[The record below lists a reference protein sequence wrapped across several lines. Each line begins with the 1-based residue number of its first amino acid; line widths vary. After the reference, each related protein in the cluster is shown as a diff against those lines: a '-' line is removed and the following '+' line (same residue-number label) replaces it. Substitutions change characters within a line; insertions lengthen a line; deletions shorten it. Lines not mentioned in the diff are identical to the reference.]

1 MYVNQDIQIMAY
13 LRRVIFNMQKV
24 YFKTFGCRTNQFDT
38 QVMMSKLKDYEL
50 TQDELSS
57 DFIVVNSCTVT
68 NGADSSVRNYIS
80 SMKRKNPH
88 AKVILAGCGSHSKGE
103 SLFNDKKVFGVIGH
117 SEKENINAVLKN
129 EQPFYQIGDL
139 AHIDSTI
146 VEEFVGKS
154 RAFIKIQ
161 EGCDFACSYCIIPQ
175 VRGAARSHKEETIL
189 EQITKLASNGFG
201 EFILT
206 GTNVGSYGQDH
217 NTSMATLLKKMSQIR
232 GVRRIRIG
240 SLEPIQIDDAFMELL
255 SEPWMA
261 KQLHIALQHTSD
273 KMLSLM
279 NRRNTYKT
287 DLDLFNNI
295 ASKGYALGTDF
306 IVGHPGEDEK
316 AWTEAIERVK
326 ELPLTHVHAFSY
338 SKRDNTVAATMKPEI
353 RGNIA
358 KERHKELTAII
369 KAKNYA
375 FRREHRQ
382 NLEVLLENGK
392 NNIYYGFDQYFNKVE
407 VHSNEDLSSNWV
419 LLNDMEVNHEGNKAK
434 I

>member
-1 MYVNQDIQIMAY
+1 
-13 LRRVIFNMQKV
+13 MQKV

-38 QVMMSKLKDYEL
+38 QVMISKLKDYEL
-50 TQDELSS
+50 TMNELES
-57 DFIVVNSCTVT
+57 DIIVVNSCTVT

-80 SMKRKNPH
+80 SMKRKNPN
-88 AKVILAGCGSHSKGE
+88 ARVILAGCGSHSKGE
-103 SLFNDKKVFGVIGH
+103 SLFADKKVFGVIGH
-117 SEKENINAVLKN
+117 SEKEKINEILGETK
-129 EQPFYQIGDL
+129 PFYQIGDL
-139 AHIDSTI
+139 EHIDSTI

-189 EQITKLASNGFG
+189 EQISKLASNGFG

-206 GTNVGSYGQDH
+206 GTNVGSYGKDH
-217 NTSMATLLKKMSQIR
+217 GTSMAELLKKMSMIR

-255 SEPWMA
+255 DEPWMSRH
-261 KQLHIALQHTSD
+261 LHIALQHTSD
-273 KMLSLM
+273 KMLKLM
-279 NRRNTYKT
+279 NRRNDFKS
-287 DLDLFNNI
+287 DLALFEKI
-295 ASKGYALGTDF
+295 AQKGYAIGTDF

-316 AWTEAIERVK
+316 SWAEAIERVK
-326 ELPLTHVHAFSY
+326 QLPLTHVHAFSY
-338 SKRDNTVAATMKPEI
+338 SKRDNTASATMKPEV

-358 KERHKELTAII
+358 KERHKELTALVNT
-369 KAKNYA
+369 KNYA
-375 FRREHRQ
+375 FRRAHTD

-392 NNIYYGFDQYFNKVE
+392 HGVYHGFDQYFNKVE
-407 VHSNEDLSSNWV
+407 VKSEEDLSSNWV
-419 LLNDMEVNHEGNKAK
+419 LLNQVEVTAHGNKAQ

>member
-1 MYVNQDIQIMAY
+1 ME
-13 LRRVIFNMQKV
+13 KV

-38 QVMMSKLKDYEL
+38 QVMMSKLKDYAL
-50 TQDELSS
+50 TDDELQS
-57 DFIVVNSCTVT
+57 DYIVVNSCTVT

-80 SMKRKNPH
+80 SMKRKNPN

-103 SLFNDKKVFGVIGH
+103 SLFEDKKVFGVIGH

-129 EQPFYQIGDL
+129 ENPFYQIGDL
-139 AHIDSTI
+139 EHIDTTI

-189 EQITKLASNGFG
+189 EQISKLASNGFG

-206 GTNVGSYGQDH
+206 GTNVGSYGRDH
-217 NTSMATLLKKMSQIR
+217 NTSMAKLLKQMSQIR

-240 SLEPIQIDDAFMELL
+240 SLEPIQIDDEFMELL

-261 KQLHIALQHTSD
+261 KQMHIALQHTSD
-273 KMLSLM
+273 KMLEVM

-287 DLDLFNNI
+287 DVELFNKI

-316 AWTEAIERVK
+316 EWAEAITRVK
-326 ELPLTHVHAFSY
+326 DLPLTHVHAFSY
-338 SKRDNTVAATMKPEI
+338 SKRDNTVSATMKPEI

-375 FRREHRQ
+375 FRREH
-382 NLEVLLENGK
+382 NSALEVLLESGK
-392 NNIYYGFDQYFNKVE
+392 EGVYQGFDQYFNKVT
-407 VHSNEDLSSNWV
+407 VKSDQDLSANWV
-419 LLNDMEVNHEGNKAK
+419 FLNDVEVTDAGNTTKV
-434 I
+434 

>member
-1 MYVNQDIQIMAY
+1 
-13 LRRVIFNMQKV
+13 MQKV

-38 QVMMSKLKDYEL
+38 QVMMSKLKEFEL
-50 TQDELSS
+50 TDDELSS

-80 SMKRKNPH
+80 SMKRKNPD

-103 SLFNDKKVFGVIGH
+103 SLFEDKKVFGVIGH

-129 EQPFYQIGDL
+129 ENPFYQIGDL
-139 AHIDSTI
+139 EHIDSTI

-161 EGCDFACSYCIIPQ
+161 EGCDFRCSYCIIPA
-175 VRGAARSHKEETIL
+175 VRGDARSHKEETIL
-189 EQITKLASNGFG
+189 EQISKLASNGFG

-206 GTNVGSYGQDH
+206 GTNVGSYGQGH
-217 NTSMATLLKKMSQIR
+217 NTSLAKLLKKMSMIR

-240 SLEPIQIDDAFMELL
+240 SLEPIQIDDEFMELL
-255 SEPWMA
+255 DEPWMA

-273 KMLSLM
+273 KMLKIM
-279 NRRNTYKT
+279 NRRNDFRS
-287 DLDLFNNI
+287 DLEMFHKI
-295 ASKGYALGTDF
+295 ADRGYALGTDY

-316 AWTEAIERVK
+316 EWTEAIHRVK
-326 ELPLTHVHAFSY
+326 EMPLTHVHAFSY
-338 SKRDNTVAATMKPEI
+338 SKRDNTASATMKPEI

-358 KERHKELTAII
+358 KERHRELTAII
-369 KAKNYA
+369 KAKNFT

-382 NLEVLLENGK
+382 DLEVLLESGRDGV
-392 NNIYYGFDQYFNKVE
+392 YQGFDQYFNRVS
-407 VHSNEDLSSNWV
+407 VTSNEDLSANWV
-419 LLNDMEVNHEGNKAK
+419 FLNNVEVSNEGNKAK
-434 I
+434 L

>member
-1 MYVNQDIQIMAY
+1 
-13 LRRVIFNMQKV
+13 MQKV

-50 TQDELSS
+50 TDNELNS
-57 DFIVVNSCTVT
+57 DYIVVNSCTVT
-68 NGADSSVRNYIS
+68 NGADSSVRNYIA
-80 SMKRKNPH
+80 SMKRKNPN

-103 SLFNDKKVFGVIGH
+103 SLFEDKKVFGVIGH
-117 SEKENINAVLKN
+117 SEKENINAVLKH
-129 EQPFYQIGDL
+129 EDPFYQIGDL
-139 AHIDSTI
+139 EHIDSTI

-189 EQITKLASNGFG
+189 EQISKLASNGFG

-206 GTNVGSYGQDH
+206 GTNVGSYGRDH
-217 NTSMATLLKKMSQIR
+217 DTSMAKLLKKMSMIR

-240 SLEPIQIDDAFMELL
+240 SLEPIQIDDEFMELL

-273 KMLSLM
+273 KMLRLM
-279 NRRNTYKT
+279 NRRNDFKT
-287 DLDLFNNI
+287 DLELFNTI

-306 IVGHPGEDEK
+306 IVGHPGEGEK
-316 AWTEAIERVK
+316 EWAEGLDRIK
-326 ELPLTHVHAFSY
+326 EMPLTHVHAFSY
-338 SKRDNTVAATMKPEI
+338 SKRDNTASATMKPEV

-358 KERHKELTAII
+358 KERHKELTALI

-375 FRREHRQ
+375 FRRDH
-382 NLEVLLENGK
+382 NKALEVLLESGK
-392 NNIYYGFDQYFNKVE
+392 DGIYQGFDQYYNKISVKSE
-407 VHSNEDLSSNWV
+407 QDLSSNWV
-419 LLNDMEVNHEGNKAK
+419 FINNTEVTDAGNTAT

>member
-1 MYVNQDIQIMAY
+1 
-13 LRRVIFNMQKV
+13 MQKV

-50 TQDELSS
+50 TMDELNS

-103 SLFNDKKVFGVIGH
+103 SLFADNKVFGVMGH
-117 SEKENINAVLKN
+117 SEKENINSILKHN
-129 EQPFYQIGDL
+129 EPFYQIGDL
-139 AHIDSTI
+139 EHIDTTI

-161 EGCDFACSYCIIPQ
+161 EGCNFACSYCIIPQ

-189 EQITKLASNGFG
+189 EQISKLASNGFG

-206 GTNVGSYGQDH
+206 GTNVGSYGKDH
-217 NTSMATLLKKMSQIR
+217 NTSMAKLLKKMSQIR

-240 SLEPIQIDDAFMELL
+240 SLEPIQIDDEFMELL
-255 SEPWMA
+255 NEPWMA

-273 KMLSLM
+273 KMLKLM
-279 NRRNTYKT
+279 NRRNTFASDFKMFHT
-287 DLDLFNNI
+287 I
-295 ASKGYALGTDF
+295 ASNGYALGTDF
-306 IVGHPGEDEK
+306 IVGHPGEDDKEW
-316 AWTEAIERVK
+316 AEAINRVK

-338 SKRDNTVAATMKPEI
+338 SKRDNTVSATMKPEI

-358 KERHKELTAII
+358 KDRHRELTALIE
-369 KAKNYA
+369 AKNFT
-375 FRREHRQ
+375 FRREHTS
-382 NLEVLLENGK
+382 NLEVLLEKGK
-392 NNIYYGFDQYFNKVE
+392 NDIYSGFDQYFNKIE
-407 VHSNEDLSSNWV
+407 VASTDDLSSNWV
-419 LLNDMEVNHEGNKAK
+419 IINDVEVKNVGNKAK
-434 I
+434 LYT

>member
-1 MYVNQDIQIMAY
+1 MME
-13 LRRVIFNMQKV
+13 KV

-38 QVMMSKLKDYEL
+38 QVMMSKLKEYEL
-50 TQDELSS
+50 TQNELDS
-57 DFIVVNSCTVT
+57 DYIVVNSCTVT
-68 NGADSSVRNYIS
+68 NGADSSVRHYIS

-103 SLFNDKKVFGVIGH
+103 SLFKDKKVFGVIGH

-129 EQPFYQIGDL
+129 ENPFYQIGDL
-139 AHIDSTI
+139 EHIDSTI

-189 EQITKLASNGFG
+189 EQISKLASNGFG

-217 NTSMATLLKKMSQIR
+217 NTSMAKLLKKMSQIR

-240 SLEPIQIDDAFMELL
+240 SLEPIQIDDEFMELL
-255 SEPWMA
+255 TEPWMA

-273 KMLSLM
+273 KMLELM
-279 NRRNTYKT
+279 NRRNDYKS
-287 DLDLFNNI
+287 DLEMFNKI

-306 IVGHPGEDEK
+306 IVGHPGEDNKEW
-316 AWTEAIERVK
+316 AEAIERVK

-338 SKRDNTVAATMKPEI
+338 SKRDNTVSATMKPEI

-358 KERHKELTAII
+358 KERHRELTALI

-375 FRREHRQ
+375 FRRTH
-382 NLEVLLENGK
+382 NTALEVLLESGK
-392 NNIYYGFDQYFNKVE
+392 EGLYQGFDQYFNKVT
-407 VHSNEDLSSNWV
+407 VQSDEDLSANWV
-419 LLNDMEVNHEGNKAK
+419 FLNDVEVTDAGNTAK

>member
-1 MYVNQDIQIMAY
+1 
-13 LRRVIFNMQKV
+13 MQKV

-50 TQDELSS
+50 TEDELLS
-57 DFIVVNSCTVT
+57 DYIVVNSCTVT

-80 SMKRKNPH
+80 SMKRKNPN

-103 SLFNDKKVFGVIGH
+103 SLFEDKKVFGVIGH

-129 EQPFYQIGDL
+129 ENPFYQIGDL
-139 AHIDSTI
+139 EHIDSTI

-175 VRGAARSHKEETIL
+175 VRGGARSHKEETIL

-217 NTSMATLLKKMSQIR
+217 NTSMAKLLKKMSNIR

-240 SLEPIQIDDAFMELL
+240 SLEPIQIDDEFMELL

-261 KQLHIALQHTSD
+261 KQMHIALQHTSD
-273 KMLSLM
+273 KMLEVM

-287 DLDLFNNI
+287 DLALFNKI

-306 IVGHPGEDEK
+306 IVGHPGEDDS
-316 AWTEAIERVK
+316 AWIEAIERVK

-338 SKRDNTVAATMKPEI
+338 SKRDNTASATMKPEI

-358 KERHKELTAII
+358 KERHRELTALV

-375 FRREHRQ
+375 FRRDH
-382 NLEVLLENGK
+382 NSALEVLLERGK
-392 NNIYYGFDQYFNKVE
+392 EGVYQGFDQYFNRVTVK
-407 VHSNEDLSSNWV
+407 SDQDLSANWV
-419 LLNDMEVNHEGNKAK
+419 LLNNVEVTDAGNKAK